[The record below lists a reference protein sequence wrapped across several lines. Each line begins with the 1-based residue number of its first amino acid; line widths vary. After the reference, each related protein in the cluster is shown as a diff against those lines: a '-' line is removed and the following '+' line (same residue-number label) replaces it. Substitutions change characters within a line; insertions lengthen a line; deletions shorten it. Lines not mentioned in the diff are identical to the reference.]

1 MPPSKILIL
10 KPSSLGDIVQAMPVL
25 RMLKR
30 QYPASR
36 IYWWIA
42 AEFAPLLE
50 DDPDLAG
57 LFVFPRK
64 QWIHPRF
71 WRDMGRSILQMRQQN
86 FDWVIDLQSL
96 ARSALVAWLA
106 RGKLTVGLADPR
118 EGAEA
123 FYDLA
128 VPRPRTQHHAV
139 DWYLHVLTALQVPCR
154 WDFEWLPEN
163 PQAARTVAAK
173 CPARE
178 IPWIAIHS
186 GARWPTKRWPM
197 ENYAQLMTQLA
208 ASNSHLRFL
217 ILGSSNGDSTGSR
230 LIQAAPERCL
240 DLTGKTSLL
249 ELIEWLRLSR
259 LLITNDTGPMH
270 IAAALNK
277 PVVALFGPTDPQR
290 TGPYGQLDRTLQLS
304 LPCQPCLR
312 SVCHYAR
319 KFACLRELKPDQVL
333 VETQRRLQAA

>member
-1 MPPSKILIL
+1 MSPSKILIL
-10 KPSSLGDIVQAMPVL
+10 KPSSLGDVVQALPVL

-30 QYPASR
+30 QYPKSR

-42 AEFAPLLE
+42 AELAPLLE
-50 DDPDLAG
+50 KDPDLAG

-64 QWIHPRF
+64 QWMHPRF
-71 WRDMGRSILQMRQQN
+71 WRDMGRSVLQMREQN
-86 FDWVIDLQSL
+86 FDWGIDLQSL

-128 VPRPRTQHHAV
+128 IPRPSTRRHAI
-139 DWYLHVLTALQVPCR
+139 DWYLQVINVLQVPWR
-154 WDFEWLPEN
+154 WDFEWLPVN
-163 PQAARTVAAK
+163 PQAAQTVAAK
-173 CPARE
+173 CPAKE
-178 IPWIAIHS
+178 ASWIAIHP
-186 GARWPTKRWPM
+186 GARWPTKRWPIKH
-197 ENYAQLMTQLA
+197 YIQLVERLA
-208 ASNSHLRFL
+208 ASDSRLRFL
-217 ILGSSNGDSTGSR
+217 FLGNGKSDSAGPR
-230 LIQAAPERCL
+230 LSQAAPGRCL
-240 DLTGKTSLL
+240 DLTGRTSLL
-249 ELIEWLRLSR
+249 ELVEWLRLSR

-277 PVVALFGPTDPQR
+277 PVVALFGPTDPRR

-312 SVCHYAR
+312 SVCHYTPE
-319 KFACLRELKPDQVL
+319 FACLRELKPDRVL
-333 VETQRRLQAA
+333 AETRRRLQAA